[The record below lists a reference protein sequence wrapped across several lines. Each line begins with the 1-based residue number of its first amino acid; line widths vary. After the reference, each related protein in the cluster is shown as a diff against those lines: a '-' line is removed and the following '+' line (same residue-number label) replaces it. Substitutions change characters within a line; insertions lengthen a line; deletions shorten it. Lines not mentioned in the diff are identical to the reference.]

1 MKRTKKPANGHRDT
15 PQTDKSYL
23 FKPLYE
29 IGAEHLVNTMMGRP
43 PLFPTPKDLLVE
55 CFKYFEWV
63 NANPLYEEK
72 GFAYQGNVARE
83 SFSKMRAMTLTGLQL
98 FLGITD
104 QTWRNYRD
112 QSDFFGVVTYVEQAI
127 YDQKFT
133 GAAADLLNPKIII
146 RDLGLADKQEL
157 TGANGSPMTFRVKV
171 DDDDSE

>member
-1 MKRTKKPANGHRDT
+1 MKRTKKPNGHKDT

-29 IGAEHLVNTMMGRP
+29 IGAEHLVNSMVGKPRM
-43 PLFPTPKDLLVE
+43 FPTPKDLLTE

-72 GFAYQGNVARE
+72 GFAYRGDVTKEPFA
-83 SFSKMRAMTLTGLQL
+83 KMRAMTLTGLQL
-98 FLGITD
+98 FLGISD
-104 QTWRNYRD
+104 QTWRDYRNK
-112 QSDFFGVVTYVEQAI
+112 SEYLGVVTFVEQSI